1 MTSVCGRKHALKK
14 AWTKVNVR
22 HQVRTVDLARLR
34 ENVRLIRQAVPQSA
48 KLLAVVKADAYGH
61 GMVQVAREA
70 LQAGAEHLA
79 TATVEEAALLRQAG
93 IQAPVLVLG
102 ATSPE
107 EAMEGVGCG
116 ATLTVCDPAMVQAV
130 QQAALVHGRDG
141 MVHLKIDTGMG
152 RIGART
158 EDEVRAVLAALEACP
173 QVRLTGVFTHFAD
186 ADGADMRYTDMQYQ
200 RFLALTALLPEGIL
214 RHCCNSAGIHRMP
227 GAALDMVRA
236 GISMYGYPPVETDMP
251 LKPCMD
257 WKTKVTFVKNL
268 QPGEKVSYGCTFTA
282 DRPMRLA
289 TIACGYGDGYHRAA
303 SGRAQVL
310 IHGQRANVVGRICMD
325 QMMAD
330 VTDLPQVRPG
340 DTVTLM
346 GCDGDECITAE
357 DIAAWADTISYE
369 VLLAATGRVPREWI
383 HAST

>member
-34 ENVRLIRQAVPQSA
+34 ENVRLIRQTVPQSA

-141 MVHLKIDTGMG
+141 LVHLKIDTGMG

-158 EDEVRAVLAALEACP
+158 EDEVRAVLAALEVCP

-214 RHCCNSAGIHRMP
+214 LHCCNSAGIHRMP

-257 WKTKVTFVKNL
+257 WKTKVTFVKTL

-310 IHGQRANVVGRICMD
+310 IHGQRAKVVGRICMD